1 MHGLNPPQAAA
12 VLHIEGPLLVLA
24 GAGSGKTR
32 VIVEKIAHLIGCGRY
47 PARRI
52 AAITFTNKSAKEMRE
67 RVAKRLREQD
77 ADEVTICTFHALGLK
92 FLQIEHA
99 AVGLKRGFS
108 IFDAD
113 DAAAQIKD
121 LMYGA
126 KPDDIEDMKNLVSRA
141 KNAGLSPEQAMAAAR
156 SNREKEA
163 ASVYERYQLRLTA
176 FNAVDF
182 DDLIRLP
189 VQILEE
195 NPEIALAWR
204 ERIGYLLVDECQDTN
219 DAQYRLLKQ
228 LAGEKGNFTCVG
240 DDDQSIYAWRGAN
253 PENLQQMGRDYPAL
267 EIIKLEQNYRCSN
280 RVLRAANALIANNPH
295 EHLKKLWSDQADGE
309 RIRVWECRNSEH
321 EAEKVA
327 AEIAFV
333 AQSRNVPWSDF
344 CILFRGNFQ
353 SRPLEKA
360 MQLLRIPYH
369 LTGGTMFLERQE
381 VKDTLAWLRLLVNPD
396 DDTAFMRGAVAQA
409 RCRCRHAGQAG
420 RTGAGKGHADGAG
433 RRGDRRP
440 AAAAAARGQQPGALH
455 RHPARPACADR
466 QVSSGDMIRKV
477 AKESGLLS
485 ELRQQA
491 KEEASYQRRANNIE
505 ELAQWFEGGPRGA
518 TAADLA
524 GQLAL
529 LSRSDKDEGGN
540 QVRMMTMHASKGLE
554 FPYVFIVGCEDGVL
568 PHQVSLDE
576 GNLQEERRLL
586 YVGITRAKIQ
596 LWMSYSKLTRK
607 FGEHVRLKPSRFF
620 EEIPAEEIQRDGADP
635 VADAARKKERASGV
649 GGDRGVVRLIGER
662 RSPRWRRSQCI
673 VVGRAGG
680 LAGTRRKPIHG
691 GSAAASMPRTV
702 PPSPPAR
709 PLTGSV
715 RASHGKEKENQKQQP
730 GLRQNRGFGWRS
742 ACASDR
748 KRTPAPACIEPDRD
762 AAPMLALLNDPGFC
776 ASSATATCAA
786 RNRRV
791 STSRCACCTAM
802 LNGFAC
808 MPSSACPMARLA
820 GQCRAGA
827 A

>member
-1 MHGLNPPQAAA
+1 MHC
-12 VLHIEGPLLVLA
+12 EGPLLVLA

-32 VIVEKIAHLIGCGRY
+32 VIVEKIAQLIGSRRY
-47 PARRI
+47 PAKRI

-67 RVAKRLREQD
+67 RVAKRLRGDD

-113 DAAAQIKD
+113 DSTAQVKD

-126 KPDDIEDMKNLVSRA
+126 KPDDIEDVKNLISRA
-141 KNAGLSPEQAMAAAR
+141 KNAGLSPEQAMQAAR

-189 VQILEE
+189 VQVLEE

-219 DAQYRLLKQ
+219 DAQYRLLRQ
-228 LAGEKGNFTCVG
+228 LAGSAGNFTCVG

-327 AEIAFV
+327 AEIAYI
-333 AQSRNVPWSDF
+333 AQTKQVPWSDF

-360 MQLLRIPYH
+360 LQLVRVPYH
-369 LTGGTMFLERQE
+369 ITGGTAFLERQE
-381 VKDTLAWLRLLVNPD
+381 VKDTLSWLRLLVNPD
-396 DDTAFMRGAVAQA
+396 DDTAFMRAVQSPK
-409 RCRCRHAGQAG
+409 REV
-420 RTGAGKGHADGAG
+420 GAGTLAKLAELASEKDLPMAHAAE
-433 RRGDRRP
+433 
-440 AAAAAARGQQPGALH
+440 AIGALAQLPP
-455 RHPARPACADR
+455 RAANGLSRFTDILRDLRAEMPKL
-466 QVSSGDMIRKV
+466 SSGDLVRRLVKD
-477 AKESGLLS
+477 SGLVS
-485 ELRQQA
+485 ELRGA
-491 KEEASYQRRANNIE
+491 CKEESVYQRRLANLE

-518 TAADLA
+518 STADMAA
-524 GQLAL
+524 QLAL
-529 LSRSDKDEGGN
+529 LSRNDKDDGGN
-540 QVRMMTMHASKGLE
+540 QVRMMTLHASKGLE

-596 LWMSYSKLTRK
+596 LWMSHSKLTRK

-620 EEIPAEEIQRDGADP
+620 DEIPAEEMQRDGADP
-635 VADAARKKERASGV
+635 VADAARKKERAS
-649 GGDRGVVRLIGER
+649 
-662 RSPRWRRSQCI
+662 
-673 VVGRAGG
+673 AG
-680 LAGTRRKPIHG
+680 LAAI
-691 GSAAASMPRTV
+691 
-702 PPSPPAR
+702 
-709 PLTGSV
+709 
-715 RASHGKEKENQKQQP
+715 Q
-730 GLRQNRGFGWRS
+730 
-742 ACASDR
+742 
-748 KRTPAPACIEPDRD
+748 
-762 AAPMLALLNDPGFC
+762 ALFD
-776 ASSATATCAA
+776 
-786 RNRRV
+786 
-791 STSRCACCTAM
+791 
-802 LNGFAC
+802 
-808 MPSSACPMARLA
+808 
-820 GQCRAGA
+820 
-827 A
+827 

>member
-1 MHGLNPPQAAA
+1 MHGLNPPQHAA
-12 VLHIEGPLLVLA
+12 VMHCEGPLLVLA

-32 VIVEKIAHLIGCGRY
+32 VIVEKIGQLIASKRY

-67 RVAKRLREQD
+67 RVAKRLRGED

-113 DAAAQIKD
+113 DSTAQVKD

-126 KPDDIEDMKNLVSRA
+126 KPDDIEDVKNLISRA

-189 VQILEE
+189 VQVLEE
-195 NPEIALAWR
+195 NPEIAVAWR

-228 LAGEKGNFTCVG
+228 LAGSKGNFTCVG

-253 PENLQQMGRDYPAL
+253 PENLQQMARDYPAL

-327 AEIAFV
+327 AEIAYL
-333 AQSRNVPWSDF
+333 ATSKQIPWSDF

-360 MQLLRIPYH
+360 LQLVRVPYH
-369 LTGGTMFLERQE
+369 ITGGTAFLERQE
-381 VKDTLAWLRLLVNPD
+381 VKDTLSWLRLLVNPD
-396 DDTAFMRGAVAQA
+396 DDTAFMRAVQSPK
-409 RCRCRHAGQAG
+409 REV
-420 RTGAGKGHADGAG
+420 GAGTLAKLAELASEKELPMAHAAE
-433 RRGDRRP
+433 
-440 AAAAAARGQQPGALH
+440 AIGALSQLPP
-455 RHPARPACADR
+455 RAANGLSRFTDILRDLRAEMPKL
-466 QVSSGDMIRKV
+466 SSGDLVRKLV
-477 AKESGLLS
+477 KDSGLVS
-485 ELRQQA
+485 DLRA
-491 KEEASYQRRANNIE
+491 SCKEESVYQRRLGNLE

-518 TAADLA
+518 STADLA
-524 GQLAL
+524 AQLAL
-529 LSRSDKDEGGN
+529 LSRNDKDDGGN

-554 FPYVFIVGCEDGVL
+554 FPYVFIIGCEDGVL

-586 YVGITRAKIQ
+586 YVGITRAKVQ

-620 EEIPAEEIQRDGADP
+620 DEIPAEEMQRDGADP
-635 VADAARKKERASGV
+635 VADAARKKERAS
-649 GGDRGVVRLIGER
+649 
-662 RSPRWRRSQCI
+662 
-673 VVGRAGG
+673 AG
-680 LAGTRRKPIHG
+680 LAAI
-691 GSAAASMPRTV
+691 
-702 PPSPPAR
+702 
-709 PLTGSV
+709 
-715 RASHGKEKENQKQQP
+715 Q
-730 GLRQNRGFGWRS
+730 
-742 ACASDR
+742 
-748 KRTPAPACIEPDRD
+748 
-762 AAPMLALLNDPGFC
+762 ALFD
-776 ASSATATCAA
+776 
-786 RNRRV
+786 
-791 STSRCACCTAM
+791 
-802 LNGFAC
+802 
-808 MPSSACPMARLA
+808 
-820 GQCRAGA
+820 
-827 A
+827 

>member
-32 VIVEKIAHLIGCGRY
+32 VIVEKIAHLIGSGRY

-121 LMYGA
+121 LMHGA

-253 PENLQQMGRDYPAL
+253 PENLQQMGRDYPTL

-396 DDTAFMRGAVAQA
+396 DDTAFMRAVQSPK
-409 RCRCRHAGQAG
+409 RDV
-420 RTGAGKGHADGAG
+420 GAGTLARLAELAQEKDIPMAHAAESI
-433 RRGDRRP
+433 
-440 AAAAAARGQQPGALH
+440 GALQQLPP
-455 RHPARPACADR
+455 RAANSLARFTDILRDLRAQMR

-635 VADAARKKERASGV
+635 VADAARKKERAS
-649 GGDRGVVRLIGER
+649 
-662 RSPRWRRSQCI
+662 
-673 VVGRAGG
+673 AG
-680 LAGTRRKPIHG
+680 LA
-691 GSAAASMPRTV
+691 A
-702 PPSPPAR
+702 
-709 PLTGSV
+709 
-715 RASHGKEKENQKQQP
+715 
-730 GLRQNRGFGWRS
+730 
-742 ACASDR
+742 
-748 KRTPAPACIEPDRD
+748 IE
-762 AAPMLALLNDPGFC
+762 ALFD
-776 ASSATATCAA
+776 
-786 RNRRV
+786 
-791 STSRCACCTAM
+791 
-802 LNGFAC
+802 
-808 MPSSACPMARLA
+808 
-820 GQCRAGA
+820 
-827 A
+827 

>member
-32 VIVEKIAHLIGCGRY
+32 VIVEKIAHLIGSGRY

-121 LMYGA
+121 LMHGA

-253 PENLQQMGRDYPAL
+253 PENLQQMGRDYPTL

-396 DDTAFMRGAVAQA
+396 DDTAFMRAVQSPK
-409 RCRCRHAGQAG
+409 RDV
-420 RTGAGKGHADGAG
+420 GAGTL
-433 RRGDRRP
+433 
-440 AAAAAARGQQPGALH
+440 ARLAELAQEKDMPMAHVAETIGALQQLPP
-455 RHPARPACADR
+455 RAANSLARFTDILRDLRAQMR
-466 QVSSGDMIRKV
+466 QVTSGDMIRKV

-491 KEEASYQRRANNIE
+491 KEEASYQRRGNNIE

-540 QVRMMTMHASKGLE
+540 QVRMMTLHASKGLE

-620 EEIPAEEIQRDGADP
+620 DEIPAEEIQRDGADP
-635 VADAARKKERASGV
+635 VADAARKKERAS
-649 GGDRGVVRLIGER
+649 
-662 RSPRWRRSQCI
+662 
-673 VVGRAGG
+673 AG
-680 LAGTRRKPIHG
+680 LA
-691 GSAAASMPRTV
+691 A
-702 PPSPPAR
+702 
-709 PLTGSV
+709 
-715 RASHGKEKENQKQQP
+715 
-730 GLRQNRGFGWRS
+730 
-742 ACASDR
+742 
-748 KRTPAPACIEPDRD
+748 IE
-762 AAPMLALLNDPGFC
+762 ALFD
-776 ASSATATCAA
+776 
-786 RNRRV
+786 
-791 STSRCACCTAM
+791 
-802 LNGFAC
+802 
-808 MPSSACPMARLA
+808 
-820 GQCRAGA
+820 
-827 A
+827 

>member
-32 VIVEKIAHLIGCGRY
+32 VIVEKIAHLIGSGRY

-228 LAGEKGNFTCVG
+228 LAGDKGNFTCVG

-253 PENLQQMGRDYPAL
+253 PENLQQMGRDYPTL

-396 DDTAFMRGAVAQA
+396 DDTAFMRAVQSPKRDVGAGTLAKLAELAQEKDMPMAQA
-409 RCRCRHAGQAG
+409 AEAI
-420 RTGAGKGHADGAG
+420 
-433 RRGDRRP
+433 
-440 AAAAAARGQQPGALH
+440 GALQQLPP
-455 RHPARPACADR
+455 RAANSLARFTDILRDLRAQTR
-466 QVSSGDMIRKV
+466 QVTSGDMIRKV

-635 VADAARKKERASGV
+635 VADAARKKERAS
-649 GGDRGVVRLIGER
+649 
-662 RSPRWRRSQCI
+662 
-673 VVGRAGG
+673 AG
-680 LAGTRRKPIHG
+680 LA
-691 GSAAASMPRTV
+691 A
-702 PPSPPAR
+702 
-709 PLTGSV
+709 
-715 RASHGKEKENQKQQP
+715 
-730 GLRQNRGFGWRS
+730 
-742 ACASDR
+742 
-748 KRTPAPACIEPDRD
+748 IE
-762 AAPMLALLNDPGFC
+762 ALFD
-776 ASSATATCAA
+776 
-786 RNRRV
+786 
-791 STSRCACCTAM
+791 
-802 LNGFAC
+802 
-808 MPSSACPMARLA
+808 
-820 GQCRAGA
+820 
-827 A
+827 